1 MTDHG
6 GCMGNGDE
14 KMGETNRQIWYFL
27 QLERT
32 KTTYFTNNRGCER
45 GAPEKADF
53 CLQSKKIQVRE

>member
-1 MTDHG
+1 
-6 GCMGNGDE
+6 MGNGDE